1 MAISKQ
7 SLSCNQLSK
16 VWISFE
22 ISQSF
27 FKRQNSIGEKNIE
40 LKEQDEINSFWLQI
54 FPTQL

>member
-16 VWISFE
+16 VWILFE

-54 FPTQL
+54 FSTQL